1 MTELTQL
8 METIKRQLKAKGLAY
23 RDVGRALGIS
33 EPSVK
38 RLFST
43 KRLTVERLAQLAGL
57 LEYTLAELLQEAAA
71 APLQIHTLSKEQ
83 EAHLVS
89 EEALLL
95 VAVCA
100 LNHWSLSDI
109 VAAYRM
115 TKAECLKHLLVL
127 DRMGMIELLPGDRIR
142 LRVARDFDW
151 LPDGPIYQFFLQQGL
166 GDFIGSKFDHQD
178 ETLEFMH
185 GMLTDHALAQLQ
197 VELRRLRAKL
207 AALHEESAA
216 APLAQRRG
224 IGMLLA
230 MREWEP
236 RGFRGLRR
244 TVLSD

>member
-1 MTELTQL
+1 MTELAQL
-8 METIKRQLKAKGLAY
+8 METIKRQLKAKGLTY
-23 RDVGRALGIS
+23 RDVGRELKIS

-57 LEYTLAELLQEAAA
+57 LELTLAELLQEAAA
-71 APLQIHTLSKEQ
+71 VPLQIHTLSQEQ
-83 EAHLVS
+83 EAQLVS

-100 LNHWSLSDI
+100 LNHWSLANI
-109 VAAYRM
+109 VAVYRM

-127 DRMGMIELLPGDRIR
+127 DHMGMIELLPGDRIR

-151 LPDGPIYQFFLQQGL
+151 LPGGPIERFFLQQGI
-166 GDFIGSKFDHQD
+166 GDFIGSKFDRQD
-178 ETLEFMH
+178 ETLEFAH
-185 GMLTDHALAQLQ
+185 GMLTAQALGQLQ
-197 VELRRLRAKL
+197 TELRRMRSKL

-216 APLAQRRG
+216 APLTQRRG
-224 IGMLLA
+224 IGLLLA

-236 RGFRGLRR
+236 RGFRRLRR
-244 TVLSD
+244 TALQD